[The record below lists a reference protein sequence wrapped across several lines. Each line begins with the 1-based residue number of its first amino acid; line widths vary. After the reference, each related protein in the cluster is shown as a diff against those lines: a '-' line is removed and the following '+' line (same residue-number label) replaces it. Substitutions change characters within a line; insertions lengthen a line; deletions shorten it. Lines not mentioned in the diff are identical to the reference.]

1 VFLFVKSSYLHISHF
16 LKPNKVCK
24 FSPTNKNMLMR
35 ISKSYGFILL
45 FFLIG
50 FLAFGQSNR
59 RLIEADDKP
68 LFTIRGSVY
77 EKDSY
82 SPYKNVEILV
92 NGGNYTRTNFDGAFN
107 VKAKIGDELIIS
119 HPDFETIYH
128 TITSNERI
136 SIEVVDA
143 KQYSR
148 SSINKGDVKRFNEM
162 IDSADV
168 YLKKDAEKSIKFIG
182 NALDVNINTTQSAE
196 AQELLGDIYR
206 YWNQFD
212 LAISAYRISLQNVK
226 TPSAQLKLAKS
237 YLDNGNFETSLSTYK
252 TIDQKSLSNY
262 NKAVWFEGTGDVYVQ
277 LKDFTKAIKA
287 YEDGLEVA
295 QKHLIAP
302 KVTDLNSKIAQVYSD
317 QGQTSKAKSYF
328 SNSLS
333 LAKSEN
339 KKRAVEEQI
348 KVAEFN
354 NLNADYESEIVL
366 RKQAIEGIKD
376 IERDS
381 VITNESP
388 ITSQKQN
395 YKLGTAY
402 LLNNDL
408 DNAIPYFEKS
418 IEEASEK
425 EDLVVKKDAT
435 RKLSDVLIEI
445 GETKKGYEML
455 AEHINTVDELYAKKI
470 QEISQVAR
478 FSRNIA
484 EQQNRITTLESDR
497 ALSKSTY
504 ELTQERNKS
513 QQYIIYSLIGGLVLL
528 LITGFL
534 MFKYIKQQRLAN
546 NLLALKSL
554 RSQMNPHFIFNAL
567 NSVNTFIATNDERT
581 ANKYLSDFSQL
592 MRAVLENSEEDFI
605 PLKKEIELL
614 NLYTKLEHF
623 RFQDKFDYSIAVD
636 ETIDV
641 EEFQIPPMLLQ
652 PYIENAVWH
661 GLRYKIEKG
670 HLNINIQPKAKGEIT
685 ITISDDGIGRS
696 RSKALKTDHQKKQN
710 SKGMNNI
717 KKRVAILNEMYK
729 DKVDVMIDDFQDL
742 EDAGTKV
749 VVTLKKD

>member
-1 VFLFVKSSYLHISHF
+1 MK
-16 LKPNKVCK
+16 
-24 FSPTNKNMLMR
+24 
-35 ISKSYGFILL
+35 ISKTYYILLL
-45 FFLIG
+45 FFFIG
-50 FLAFGQSNR
+50 YTTFGQNIKIDSAN
-59 RLIEADDKP
+59 EKAA
-68 LFTIRGSVY
+68 FTIRGSVS
-77 EKDSY
+77 EKGTNK
-82 SPYKNVEILV
+82 PYRNVEILV
-92 NGGNYTRTNFDGAFN
+92 NGGRYVTTSFDGSFN
-107 VKAKIGDELIIS
+107 IRAKIGDELIIK
-119 HPDFETIYH
+119 HPDFETVYYI
-128 TITSNERI
+128 IKSDEQI

-143 KQYSR
+143 KQSNSR
-148 SSINKGDVKRFNEM
+148 GINKGDSKRFNQM

-182 NALDVNINTTQSAE
+182 DALNVNTSSSQNAE
-196 AQELLGDIYR
+196 AYDVLGDVYMH
-206 YWNQFD
+206 WKQFD
-212 LAISAYRISLQNVK
+212 LAISAYKISLQNVE
-226 TPSAQLKLAKS
+226 TISVRLKLSKG
-237 YLDNGNFETSLSTYK
+237 YLNNGDYETSLSSYK
-252 TIDQKSLSNY
+252 GLEEKNLSNY
-262 NKAVWFEGTGDVYVQ
+262 EKTVWYEGIGDTYVKLKA
-277 LKDFTKAIKA
+277 FTKAVKA

-302 KVTDLNSKIAQVYSD
+302 KVTDLNSKIAQVYSA
-317 QGQTSKAKSYF
+317 QGQTSKAKGYF
-328 SNSLS
+328 TNSLN
-333 LAKSEN
+333 LAKQEN
-339 KKRAVEEQI
+339 KKRAVEEQV

-354 NLNADYESEIVL
+354 SDNAEYESEIVL
-366 RKQAIEGIKD
+366 RKLAIEGIKD
-376 IERDS
+376 IENDS
-381 VITNESP
+381 VISNESP

-395 YKLGTAY
+395 YKIGNAY
-402 LLNNDL
+402 LLSNDL
-408 DNAIPYFEKS
+408 TNAIPYLEKS
-418 IEEASEK
+418 REEAGERG
-425 EDLVVKKDAT
+425 DLDVKLDAT
-435 RKLSDVLIEI
+435 RKLSEVNARLGNTEKTIAYNDEYKDV
-445 GETKKGYEML
+445 
-455 AEHINTVDELYAKKI
+455 VDELYTKKI
-470 QEISQVAR
+470 QEISQAAR
-478 FSRNIA
+478 FSRSIA
-484 EQQNRITTLESDR
+484 EQQNRITSLESDR

-513 QQYIIYSLIGGLVLL
+513 QQLIIYSLIGGLILL

-623 RFQDKFDYSIAVD
+623 RFQDKFDYTIDVD
-636 ETIDV
+636 ETIDI

-661 GLRYKIEKG
+661 GLRYKKEKG
-670 HLNINIQPKAKGEIT
+670 HLYIHIQPKSKDEIT
-685 ITISDDGIGRS
+685 IAISDDGIGRK

-729 DKVDVMIDDFQDL
+729 DKVDVTINDFQDL